1 MGSKLIQKK
10 ALRRIMANSVDTV
23 QTEMSPPA
31 DTPSVKELERI
42 FYSGKRTGKHVDE
55 VWPNL
60 FIGNMS
66 IANDRYSLWKLGIT
80 HVLNAA
86 HGKMYSQGSHEF
98 YGSTVEY
105 HGVPADDSPSFNLSR
120 YFHSSAD
127 YIHQALSSAGARIL
141 VHCAVGVSRSAS
153 LVLAYLMI
161 HHHFTLVDAIRKV
174 MASRWIFPNR
184 GFLKQ
189 LRALDVRLRKQQ

>member
-1 MGSKLIQKK
+1 MMSS
-10 ALRRIMANSVDTV
+10 SVDTV
-23 QTEMSPPA
+23 GNQISTPV
-31 DTPSVKELERI
+31 DTPSVKELERMC
-42 FYSGKRTGKHVDE
+42 FSGRRTGNHADE

-60 FIGNMS
+60 FIGDMS
-66 IANDRYSLWKLGIT
+66 TANDRYSLWKLGIT

-86 HGKMYSQGSHEF
+86 HGKMHSQGSREF
-98 YGSTVEY
+98 YGSAAEY
-105 HGVPADDSPSFNLSR
+105 CGVPADDSPSFNLSH

-127 YIHQALSSAGARIL
+127 YIHQALNSPGARVI

-153 LVLAYLMI
+153 LGLAYLMI

-174 MASRWIFPNR
+174 MASRWICPNR

-189 LRALDVRLRKQQ
+189 LRALDMRLRKRQ

>member
-1 MGSKLIQKK
+1 MISQREESDVSAG
-10 ALRRIMANSVDTV
+10 N
-23 QTEMSPPA
+23 PCG
-31 DTPSVKELERI
+31 TPTVKELEEVL
-42 FYSGKRTGKHVDE
+42 YGGKRFGNDTDE

-66 IANDRYSLWKLGIT
+66 VANDRYSLWKLGIT

-86 HGKMYSQGSHEF
+86 HGKAHCQGSARF
-98 YGSTVEY
+98 YGSTVDY
-105 HGVPADDSPSFNLSR
+105 LGVPADDAPSFNLSR
-120 YFHSSAD
+120 YFSPCSD
-127 YIHQALSSAGARIL
+127 YIQKALDTPGARVI

-161 HHHFTLVDAIRKV
+161 CHHYPLLDAIHKV
-174 MASRWIFPNR
+174 KERRWIFPNR

-189 LRALDVRLRKQQ
+189 LRALDITLKNRAKNEQA

>member
-1 MGSKLIQKK
+1 MSKSNE
-10 ALRRIMANSVDTV
+10 NSNA
-23 QTEMSPPA
+23 S
-31 DTPSVKELERI
+31 DTPSVKDLEKI
-42 FYSGKRTGKHVDE
+42 LYGGKRFSNHMDE

-60 FIGNMS
+60 FIGDMS
-66 IANDRYSLWKLGIT
+66 VANDRYSLWKLGIS

-86 HGKMYSQGSHEF
+86 HEKMYCLGSHDF

-105 HGVPADDSPSFNLSR
+105 YGVPADDSPYFDLSN
-120 YFHSSAD
+120 YFHTSAEF
-127 YIHQALSSAGARIL
+127 IQNALNTPGARII

-161 HHHFTLVDAIRKV
+161 CHNFSLEGAIQKV
-174 MASRWIFPNR
+174 KKSRWIFPNR

-189 LRALDVRLRKQQ
+189 LCALDMKLRKKNV